1 MFKDVCGGELS
12 KTEEK
17 VVMKHFSESMTEDMN
32 TYIQAPMKYQYQAYL
47 FNGTIQ
53 MTKIIK

>member
-32 TYIQAPMKYQYQAYL
+32 TYIQAPMKY
-47 FNGTIQ
+47 
-53 MTKIIK
+53 

>member
-1 MFKDVCGGELS
+1 MTYHGQNKIVTSIIGYFMFKDVCGGELS

-32 TYIQAPMKYQYQAYL
+32 TYIQAPMKY
-47 FNGTIQ
+47 
-53 MTKIIK
+53 